1 MEKSATIKNKVVT
14 VGGGCF
20 WCTEAIFRDTKGV
33 LDVKSGFSGG
43 FIKNPPYRE
52 VRTGR
57 TGHAEV
63 IQITYNP
70 EKISLQELLII
81 HLMTHDPTTVDQ
93 QGADNGNQYRSIIF
107 YNDEEEKIVAE
118 KVIEN
123 LRNCY
128 AKPIVTEVKP
138 FEVFYIAEEAHQN
151 YYQENPEAIY
161 CQMVITPK
169 LAKYRQNRANYLSN
183 L

>member
-1 MEKSATIKNKVVT
+1 MEKKNIT
-14 VGGGCF
+14 LGGGCF

-33 LDVKSGFSGG
+33 LEVKSGFSGG
-43 FIKNPPYRE
+43 FIKNPAYRE

-63 IQITYNP
+63 IQVSYDT
-70 EKISLQELLII
+70 EKISLHELLII
-81 HLMTHDPTTVDQ
+81 HMMTHDPTTVEQ
-93 QGADNGNQYRSIIF
+93 QGADKGNQYRSIIF
-107 YNDEEEKIVAE
+107 YGNEEEKVIAE

-123 LRNCY
+123 IRSCY
-128 AKPIVTEVKP
+128 ANPIVTELKP
-138 FEVFYIAEEAHQN
+138 FEVFYAAEEAHQN
-151 YYQENPEAIY
+151 YYEENQEAPY

-169 LAKYRQNRANYLSN
+169 LAKYRQGRANYLSN

>member
-1 MEKSATIKNKVVT
+1 MEKSATIKNKVIT
-14 VGGGCF
+14 FGGGCF

-81 HLMTHDPTTVDQ
+81 HLMTHDPTTVDK
-93 QGADNGNQYRSIIF
+93 QGADKGSQYRSIIF

-161 CQMVITPK
+161 CQMVIVPK

>member
-1 MEKSATIKNKVVT
+1 MKNKRIT
-14 VGGGCF
+14 LGGGCF

-33 LDVKSGFSGG
+33 LGVKSGFSGG

-63 IQITYNP
+63 IQISYDS
-70 EKISLQELLII
+70 EKISLQELLKI
-81 HLMTHDPTTVDQ
+81 HLMTHDPTTLNQ
-93 QGADNGNQYRSIIF
+93 QGADKGNQYRSIIL
-107 YNDEEEKIVAE
+107 YGDDDEKIVAE

-123 LRNCY
+123 LQNY
-128 AKPIVTEVKP
+128 YSSPIITELQP
-138 FEVFYIAEEAHQN
+138 FAVFYEAEEIHQN
-151 YYQENPEAIY
+151 YYEENPEAFY
-161 CQMVITPK
+161 CEMVIAPK
-169 LAKYRQNRANYLSN
+169 LAKFQENRDKYLKN